1 MEKPFFIKLKQLPWA
16 LFQRGRFTGTC
27 LHRTLLTHL

>member
-1 MEKPFFIKLKQLPWA
+1 MEKPFLIKLKQPAWA
-16 LFQRGRFTGTC
+16 LFQRGRFTDRC